1 MQLSSKTRDSF
12 AVLQLYSGNGFIDI
26 HSATILSA
34 DLEKKRISKDPIYL
48 KSFPSSCSKSELF
61 DIFCD
66 FHFITKF

>member
-34 DLEKKRISKDPIYL
+34 DLEKKGFL
-48 KSFPSSCSKSELF
+48 KTLY
-61 DIFCD
+61 I
-66 FHFITKF
+66 